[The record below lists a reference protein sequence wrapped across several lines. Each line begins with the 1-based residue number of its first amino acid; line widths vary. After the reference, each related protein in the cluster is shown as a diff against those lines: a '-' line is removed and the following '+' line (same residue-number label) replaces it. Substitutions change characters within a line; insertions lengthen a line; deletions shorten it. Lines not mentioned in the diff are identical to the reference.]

1 MNQKSNPIDSLRI
14 PPHSIE
20 AESSLLGALLL
31 SNEANSLIEGVVHAR
46 DFYRFEHQ
54 AIFEAIQELIA
65 KDKPADVITV
75 NDVLHSKGKS
85 EGSGGVAY
93 LNTLAQYVPSA
104 ANITRYTEIVK
115 EKSILRNLIA
125 AGDDIVREA
134 FSQSG
139 TPVSDQLDQAEQKI
153 LLIGSSDNPRH
164 EGQSLSRLI
173 PKFNELL
180 LERSENPGKL
190 VGLSTGFPELDRH
203 TTGLKSGD
211 LIVLA
216 GRPSMGK
223 TSLAMNFAEH
233 CAIKERL
240 PVMVISLEMSA
251 DQLTTKL
258 VGSVGRIDQTN
269 LATGNLA
276 DHEWG
281 RVAEAMD
288 SLQQAPIDIHDSG
301 VHTMSAIRSMA
312 RRAKHKH
319 KKLGLI
325 VVDYLQ
331 LIEGAGDGHDENRAT
346 EVGNISRGLKL
357 LAKEMACPVIALSQ
371 LNRKLES
378 RTDKRPVMSDLRDS
392 GSIEQDADVIA
403 FVYRDDYYTKDKCL
417 TPGVAE
423 IILAKQR
430 NGPTGTVHL
439 AWQAHYTR
447 FSSMGQS

>member
-1 MNQKSNPIDSLRI
+1 MQDHANPIDALRI

-31 SNEANSLIEGVVHAR
+31 SNDANNLIEGIVRAP
-46 DFYRFEHQ
+46 DFYRFEHRVIFQ
-54 AIFEAIQELIA
+54 AIQDLINQ
-65 KDKPADVITV
+65 DKPADVITV
-75 NDVLHSKGKS
+75 NDWLQSKGQA
-85 EGSGGVAY
+85 EGGGGLTY

-115 EKSILRNLIA
+115 EKAVLRSLIN
-125 AGDDIVREA
+125 AGDEIVRDA
-134 FSQSG
+134 FAATG
-139 TPVSDQLDQAEQKI
+139 KTVADQLDQAEQKI

-164 EGQSLSRLI
+164 QGQSLSTLI
-173 PKFNELL
+173 PKFNDLL
-180 LERSENPGKL
+180 LERSDNPGKL
-190 VGLSTGFPELDRH
+190 VGLSTGYPALDRQ
-203 TTGLKSGD
+203 TNGLKAGD

-223 TSLAMNFAEH
+223 TSLSMNLAEH
-233 CAIKERL
+233 CAIHERL
-240 PVMVISLEMSA
+240 PVLVISLEMSA

-269 LATGNLA
+269 LATGQLA
-276 DHEWG
+276 EHEWG
-281 RVAEAMD
+281 RVVEAMD
-288 SLQQAPIDIHDSG
+288 TLQKAPIEIHDAG
-301 VHTMSAIRSMA
+301 VHTMSAIRSTA
-312 RRAKHKH
+312 RRAKHHH
-319 KKLGLI
+319 KRLGLI

-331 LIEGAGDGHDENRAT
+331 LIEGGGEASEENRAT

-357 LAKEMACPVIALSQ
+357 LAKELDCPVIALSQ

-378 RTDKRPVMSDLRDS
+378 RTDKRPIMSDLRDS
-392 GSIEQDADVIA
+392 GSIEQDADIII

-430 NGPTGTVHL
+430 NGPTGTVNL
-439 AWQAHYTR
+439 AWQAQYTR
-447 FSSMGQS
+447 FSSMGN